1 MRTVLAALAMCA
13 VLFGCGSYPLYKS
26 MGEFRADVSSW
37 GLRRMTFGDAKLAL
51 ESKGFKCSRGTKFSV
66 WPTYDCVRAAEGLPC
81 KQIHSVSLE
90 LDDDEKIVRN
100 FSVVQYPD
108 GSVPSVC
115 M

>member
-1 MRTVLAALAMCA
+1 MRTVLAVA
-13 VLFGCGSYPLYKS
+13 VITILSGCSSHPQYKD
-26 MGEFRADVSSW
+26 MREFRADVNSW
-37 GLRRMTFGDAKLAL
+37 ALQRMTFGDARSTL
-51 ESKGFKCSRGTKFSV
+51 ESKGFKCSARTAFSV
-66 WPTYDCVRAAEGLPC
+66 WPTYECVRTVPGLPC

-100 FSVVQYPD
+100 FSVSQYPD